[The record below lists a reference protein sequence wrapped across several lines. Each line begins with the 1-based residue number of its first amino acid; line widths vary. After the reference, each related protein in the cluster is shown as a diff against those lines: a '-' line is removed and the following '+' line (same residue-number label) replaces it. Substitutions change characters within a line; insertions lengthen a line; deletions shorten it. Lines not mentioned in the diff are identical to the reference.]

1 MTHALLGS
9 TGFTRKLLLGLALLY
24 KNGLCRLARAWW
36 RNTKCRLGRSSALM
50 LGVGMST
57 RPQHA

>member
-9 TGFTRKLLLGLALLY
+9 TGFTGKLFLGLALLY

-36 RNTKCRLGRSSALM
+36 VNTKCRLGRPSALR
-50 LGVGMST
+50 LGV
-57 RPQHA
+57 